1 MRPGSAAR
9 HGSSAGGGAIR
20 VRAAWHG
27 MALQPDA
34 VRPPRSARAFARH
47 ANRLGERA
55 AVRGV
60 APCVARG
67 IGAAPSG
74 RPNRT
79 AACAEPAPTPSGLS
93 SRVCVCDRARHHED
107 APGERAAGGRLGKWC
122 RAGGR
127 TGKARRSTP
136 ESADRPARAAP
147 PAEPDERRAGRR
159 SDAGRPDRRR
169 PPPSVPA
176 GRPDWPSRPAI
187 SINRRNDSWK
197 PTFSTPCARRAAK
210 ARRTA
215 ACTASRRSR
224 SPQPRCARFATA
236 TVSTRAPSTTSCSA
250 ASSPSASK
258 ARASAASRCLRPAT
272 RKPRPACRSTA
283 SAHRAS
289 RRATWPPRR

>member
-1 MRPGSAAR
+1 MRIGSVSGPPCGASR
-9 HGSSAGGGAIR
+9 HASRGASGR
-20 VRAAWHG
+20 RRAAG
-27 MALQPDA
+27 RIARQPA
-34 VRPPRSARAFARH
+34 PSPRQR
-47 ANRLGERA
+47 RA
-55 AVRGV
+55 ACRAASASAIERGITKTHRANARPAGAWASGV
-60 APCVARG
+60 APAGEPGRRG
-67 IGAAPSG
+67 
-74 RPNRT
+74 
-79 AACAEPAPTPSGLS
+79 E
-93 SRVCVCDRARHHED
+93 
-107 APGERAAGGRLGKWC
+107 
-122 RAGGR
+122 
-127 TGKARRSTP
+127 STP